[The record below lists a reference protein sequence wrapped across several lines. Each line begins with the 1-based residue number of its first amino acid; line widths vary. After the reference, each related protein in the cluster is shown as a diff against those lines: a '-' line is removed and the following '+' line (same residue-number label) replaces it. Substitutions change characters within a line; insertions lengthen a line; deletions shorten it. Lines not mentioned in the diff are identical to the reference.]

1 MNVVRSQKCDVHPG
15 HAQEQELSKMLNVC
29 ETNLS
34 SEEVKR
40 LRSCILQASDVFAVD
55 KDELGT
61 VTDVQHQIETGDNP
75 PCQTITTTCSFFGMS
90 TDGKNGE

>member
-1 MNVVRSQKCDVHPG
+1 MV
-15 HAQEQELSKMLNVC
+15 NVC

-40 LRSCILQASDVFAVD
+40 LRFCILEANDVFAVE

-61 VTDVQHQIETGDNP
+61 VTDVQHRIETGNNP
-75 PCQTITTTCSFFGMS
+75 PIRQPPQRIPFSVHPQL
-90 TDGKNGE
+90 DGKNGERNAEFTCY